1 MRQFAA
7 VRDTQMQHISLL
19 QPSTNPSET
28 FFRLLDEALKIV
40 IFVKSLI
47 KTVLKQLL
55 ANYCDVPHA
64 AIGFSPASMS
74 FRDGQE
80 KTVSKVTASD
90 DAINDEE
97 FEVYKSKFFKVQ

>member
-1 MRQFAA
+1 
-7 VRDTQMQHISLL
+7 
-19 QPSTNPSET
+19 
-28 FFRLLDEALKIV
+28 
-40 IFVKSLI
+40 
-47 KTVLKQLL
+47 
-55 ANYCDVPHA
+55 
-64 AIGFSPASMS
+64 MS